1 MTTDNDKT
9 GGLVRGSTM
18 RRTAAV
24 LAAAGVLSVG
34 VAACGGGKSKS
45 TAGKPGAG
53 KPAVTLGAK
62 NFPEEFILGQLYTQ
76 ALRAKGYKVTLKNNI
91 GTSEITYKALTSG
104 KIDAYPEYT
113 GEIISTLFGKNNRPS
128 TAEQAYAQAKQLV
141 GTQGLALTQKTPFF
155 DRDVLAVLTSYA
167 QKNGLKQTGD
177 LKKLGSKV
185 TYGAPPESRTRYQ
198 GLLGL
203 RQAYGL
209 TKMKF
214 KPLAIGLQYKALD
227 DGDVQTATVF
237 TTDGQLQGNKY
248 TELTDPKNVFGFQ
261 NVAPVVS
268 KKVLSA
274 EGPGF
279 AQTLNAVSALLSTEA
294 MRRMNAAVV
303 LDKQDPAAVASAFLK
318 ANNLK

>member
-1 MTTDNDKT
+1 
-9 GGLVRGSTM
+9 GLVRGSTM

-141 GTQGLALTQKTPFF
+141 GTQGFTLTQKTPFF

-214 KPLAIGLQYKALD
+214 KPLAIGLQYQALD
-227 DGDVQTATVF
+227 AGQIQTGDVF
-237 TTDGQLQGNKY
+237 TTDGQLAGGKY
-248 TELTDPKNVFGFQ
+248 VQLADPKNIFGFQ
-261 NVAPVVS
+261 NVAMIVN
-268 KKVLSA
+268 KKVSA
-274 EGPGF
+274 KEGADF
-279 AQTLNAVSALLSTEA
+279 ATTIDAVSAKLTNEA
-294 MRRMNAAVV
+294 VQKMNAAVV
-303 LDKQDPAAVASAFLK
+303 IDKNSPADVAKKFLQ
-318 ANNLK
+318 ANGLV

>member
-1 MTTDNDKT
+1 
-9 GGLVRGSTM
+9 M
-18 RRTAAV
+18 RHRATALAV
-24 LAAAGVLSVG
+24 VGVLSVG

-45 TAGKPGAG
+45 SAGKPGSG

-91 GTSEITYKALTSG
+91 GTSEITFKALTSG

-113 GEIISTLFGKNNRPS
+113 GEIISTLFSKNNRPAS
-128 TAEQAYAQAKQLV
+128 EDAAYAQAKQLLA
-141 GTQGLALTQKTPFF
+141 TKGLTLTQKTPFF

-167 QKNGLKQTGD
+167 QKNGLRQTGD

-209 TKMKF
+209 TKLKF
-214 KPLAIGLQYKALD
+214 KPLAIGLQYQALD
-227 DGDVQTATVF
+227 AGQIQTADVF
-237 TTDGQLQGNKY
+237 TTDGQLAGNKY
-248 TELTDPKNVFGFQ
+248 VLLADPKNIFGFQ
-261 NVAPVVS
+261 NVAMIVG
-268 KKVLSA
+268 KKVLSR
-274 EGPGF
+274 EGPAF
-279 AQTLNAVSALLSTEA
+279 AQTIDAVSAKLTNEA
-294 MRRMNAAVV
+294 VQKMNAAVV
-303 LDKQDPAAVASAFLK
+303 IDKQSPADVAKKFLQ
-318 ANNLK
+318 ANGLV